1 VTGLFFAVVRVAGE
15 DVRLSRHG
23 RQIDIEAASDAPR
36 RRPTA
41 RQLDVLRTIARV
53 GSGSRT
59 RIAKALGVSSI
70 RPQLFSLEARGYVR
84 CPFGSHGVSLTAAGW
99 EAIS

>member
-1 VTGLFFAVVRVAGE
+1 MTGLLFAVIHVVGDDRA
-15 DVRLSRHG
+15 RLSPRG
-23 RQIDIEAASDAPR
+23 EVEIPAASDAAR

-41 RQLDVLRTIARV
+41 RQLEVLRAVARHH
-53 GSGSRT
+53 GHRPT
-59 RIAKALGVSSI
+59 IAKALGVASVK
-70 RPQLFSLEARGYVR
+70 PFLLSLEARGYVR